1 MCHWRIGQK
10 WFEECLIDWDCASNA
25 MGWQWAAGSGPD
37 AAPYFRIFNPDTQ
50 LGKFD
55 PDGVYQKR
63 WIAEI
68 ANDPTI
74 TATSYF
80 DAIPKGW
87 KLKPYLVYPD
97 PVVTLSQGRQRALNA
112 YENRCF

>member
-1 MCHWRIGQK
+1 MPDRLGLRKQCNGV
-10 WFEECLIDWDCASNA
+10 A
-25 MGWQWAAGSGPD
+25 MGGWVQARRRPVFSN
-37 AAPYFRIFNPDTQ
+37 FNPETQ
-50 LGKFD
+50 RAKFD
-55 PDGVYQKR
+55 PDGVYQER

-68 ANDPTI
+68 ANNPTK

-87 KLKPYLVYPD
+87 KLKPDLVYPA
-97 PVVTLSQGRQRALNA
+97 PVVTLSEGRQRALNA